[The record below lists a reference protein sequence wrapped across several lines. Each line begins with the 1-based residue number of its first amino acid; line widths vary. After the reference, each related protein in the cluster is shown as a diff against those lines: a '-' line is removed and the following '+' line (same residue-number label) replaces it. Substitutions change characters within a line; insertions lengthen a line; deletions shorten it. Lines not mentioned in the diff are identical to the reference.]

1 MSHIGRVQIAK
12 VQINVRFLAVAHVQ
26 ILGHDPQV
34 LNAALLDQ
42 VLPAQLFLN
51 SGEFR
56 LRFGNGFD
64 DAGLFGDFVGAAH
77 DDLILRDHG
86 HGRASDRVNTDI
98 TVTAACLAD
107 LHLVPGETSHELLDE
122 LGQFPLWDADQQNRL
137 AVLENL
143 HPNDFTFRIHA
154 HQRDHGLPGISGNI
168 HDVGRQKH
176 VTDQLSVLVRL
187 DISRLALAG
196 RETVGARQD
205 ILTGRVGAQI
215 RVGGQLRR

>member
-1 MSHIGRVQIAK
+1 M
-12 VQINVRFLAVAHVQ
+12 
-26 ILGHDPQV
+26 

-64 DAGLFGDFVGAAH
+64 DAGLFSDFVGAAH

-86 HGRASDRVNTDI
+86 HGRAGDRINTDI

-154 HQRDHGLPGISGNI
+154 HQRDHGFPGISGNI

-187 DISRLALAG
+187 DISRLALASG
-196 RETVGARQD
+196 KTIGIRHHVLA
-205 ILTGRVGAQI
+205 GRVGAQI
-215 RVGGQLRR
+215 RVSGQLRR